1 MSKCAAVWQAPLM
14 HSQELLE
21 LLTSLIADPEP
32 EGPHSDGRASLR
44 SVSKDLMDRVFTA
57 VF

>member
-1 MSKCAAVWQAPLM
+1 MSECAAVWQAPLM

-32 EGPHSDGRASLR
+32 GPHSDGRASLR

-57 VF
+57 VL

>member
-1 MSKCAAVWQAPLM
+1 M

-21 LLTSLIADPEP
+21 LLTSLIADPET
-32 EGPHSDGRASLR
+32 EGTHSDGRASLR
-44 SVSKDLMDRVFTA
+44 SVSKDLMDRVFTD

>member
-1 MSKCAAVWQAPLM
+1 M

-21 LLTSLIADPEP
+21 LLTNLIADPED
-32 EGPHSDGRASLR
+32 PHSDGRASLR

>member
-1 MSKCAAVWQAPLM
+1 MSESAAVWQAPLM

-32 EGPHSDGRASLR
+32 GPHSDGRASLR